1 MGSSS
6 LIEKRGA
13 KNKTLSWALGH
24 KSSHGLLYEIQSTP
38 TDPLYTSNSHFLNP
52 PPPHPTHS
60 RASAATTSISKWK
73 TCSVRLGAAR
83 ALPIIDPLSSARAS
97 SARRC
102 RESERERERSSLV
115 RSN

>member
-38 TDPLYTSNSHFLNP
+38 TDPLYTSNSHFLT
-52 PPPHPTHS
+52 PPPHPTQSH
-60 RASAATTSISKWK
+60 
-73 TCSVRLGAAR
+73 
-83 ALPIIDPLSSARAS
+83 PLSSIS
-97 SARRC
+97 SDDEHLQMKNLLRSVGRC
-102 RESERERERSSLV
+102 LLSILSHRPGPAAPDDVERESERERSSLV

>member
-38 TDPLYTSNSHFLNP
+38 TDPLYTSNSHFLT
-52 PPPHPTHS
+52 PPPHPTPPTLEHQQRR
-60 RASAATTSISKWK
+60 RASPNEKLAPFGW
-73 TCSVRLGAAR
+73 
-83 ALPIIDPLSSARAS
+83 ALPGRCLLSILS
-97 SARRC
+97 RRPGPAAPDDVE
-102 RESERERERSSLV
+102 RVNERERDLV
-115 RSN
+115 

>member
-38 TDPLYTSNSHFLNP
+38 TDPLYTSNSHFLT
-52 PPPHPTHS
+52 PPPHPTPPTLEHQQRR
-60 RASAATTSISKWK
+60 RASPNEKLAPFGW
-73 TCSVRLGAAR
+73 